1 MRKFSHARSFCS
13 FRVVF
18 VVPFDLEGSRW
29 RYTSLANLFTP
40 FSLGPVPDQ
49 IRPSVSQPLPASALN
64 GPSAASSSANDARHA
79 PASSEQQPPQPQA
92 LPRYPR
98 EVPPRFRH
106 QEHKQL
112 LKRGQHFP
120 AIAANLGPA
129 VKAPSSQC
137 ESSPF
142 ASLQPH
148 SSTEV
153 LDGRQQA
160 GEPRRAGAGLGVGRQ
175 LSKCSILTHP

>member
-1 MRKFSHARSFCS
+1 M
-13 FRVVF
+13 
-18 VVPFDLEGSRW
+18 EGSPW
-29 RYTSLANLFTP
+29 GYTSPANLFTP
-40 FSLGPVPDQ
+40 LSLGPVPEQ
-49 IRPSVSQPLPASALN
+49 IRPSVSQAPPASAQN
-64 GPSAASSSANDARHA
+64 GPPAASSTANDARHA
-79 PASSEQQPPQPQA
+79 AAGSEQQPQQPQA

-112 LKRGQHFP
+112 LKRGQHYP

-160 GEPRRAGAGLGVGRQ
+160 GEPRRAGRVWESRAWALGPVLAASTAGAQ
-175 LSKCSILTHP
+175 

>member
-1 MRKFSHARSFCS
+1 M
-13 FRVVF
+13 
-18 VVPFDLEGSRW
+18 VPFDVEGSPW
-29 RYTSLANLFTP
+29 RSTSLADLFTP

-49 IRPSVSQPLPASALN
+49 IRPSVSQPPPASAQN

-79 PASSEQQPPQPQA
+79 PASGEQQPPQPQA
-92 LPRYPR
+92 PPRYPR

-106 QEHKQL
+106 QEQKQL

-160 GEPRRAGAGLGVGRQ
+160 GEPR
-175 LSKCSILTHP
+175 